1 MSENIMKALIFS
13 FSIFKEPVRNSPTS
27 AAAKYTTFLAMYLS
41 MSQERLK
48 KEAAILIFQKSIQ
61 KLFRFIYLGYHN
73 YRAQLSLAVRF
84 LKTSWKVVIWVFIFP
99 FGVPHCNCTK
109 DKKSTHFP
117 NGFQKQKSPFLLGG
131 LYKIYTTG
139 KLHWSL
145 DVSGLCCA
153 DVAV

>member
-84 LKTSWKVVIWVFIFP
+84 LKTS
-99 FGVPHCNCTK
+99 
-109 DKKSTHFP
+109 
-117 NGFQKQKSPFLLGG
+117 
-131 LYKIYTTG
+131 
-139 KLHWSL
+139 
-145 DVSGLCCA
+145 
-153 DVAV
+153 